1 MTLTT
6 FDENLCQKL
15 EPGVCTT
22 QRRIEVLK
30 ELHKNGI
37 PTIVWLTP
45 ILPLLMIVKKYLKIL
60 EECHEAGVK
69 ELFVLVWELLKRGKQ
84 RILL

>member
-15 EPGVCTT
+15 EPGVSTT

-30 ELHKNGI
+30 ELHKMGF
-37 PTIVWLTP
+37 PQ
-45 ILPLLMIVKKYLKIL
+45 
-60 EECHEAGVK
+60 
-69 ELFVLVWELLKRGKQ
+69 LFG
-84 RILL
+84 